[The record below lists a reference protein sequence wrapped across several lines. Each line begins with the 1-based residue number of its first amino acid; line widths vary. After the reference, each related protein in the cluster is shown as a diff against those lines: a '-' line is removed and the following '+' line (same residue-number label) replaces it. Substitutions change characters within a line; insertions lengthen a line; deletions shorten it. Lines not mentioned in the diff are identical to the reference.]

1 MEDPAMKVTHN
12 DISHWIKNP
21 PARQT
26 DQRDDSG
33 LIVRRNIDGS
43 ITFCCRKR
51 IGSRRVR
58 KTFGRFPD
66 LSLAEAR
73 KEARAWLSGM
83 VPEAEIGQRSRRR
96 TTWGD
101 VVDAYLVACRAKNKS
116 WKQQE
121 HSLLHYP
128 PKAWWGMPAEDL
140 SKARVQDVLMGM
152 KGKYQANR
160 LLAYMKAALNHAVR
174 LELIQVNPIRDMKR
188 PFKEKSRKNVLDFQ
202 QLHQLWTVC
211 DGHEYP
217 AAKAIQLL
225 VLTGARR
232 GEILSARWDDITDD
246 RWLSVIANKADRP
259 HKIYLA
265 DLTWDVIQ
273 GLPSRGVSP
282 YLFPSPD
289 PTKPIKDIKVAK
301 RTIARMADIGEWQI
315 RDLRS
320 TFLSHSVEHCGVLPV
335 VAKVCANHEL
345 EGVTD
350 SNYLVRTAYYPA
362 CKEAWIAW
370 AKLMTGVVGGGV
382 GRVVSM
388 TRASGA

>member
-1 MEDPAMKVTHN
+1 MKVTHN

-21 PARQT
+21 PDRQT

-121 HSLLHYP
+121 HSLLTYP
-128 PKAWWGMPAEDL
+128 PKAWWAMPAEDL

-265 DLTWDVIQ
+265 DLTWGWWLGDDFV
-273 GLPSRGVSP
+273 RGDP
-282 YLFPSPD
+282 YHN
-289 PTKPIKDIKVAK
+289 VAESL
-301 RTIARMADIGEWQI
+301 GN
-315 RDLRS
+315 
-320 TFLSHSVEHCGVLPV
+320 LPV
-335 VAKVCANHEL
+335 ALIYVAANVALAFHIFHGTWSL
-345 EGVTD
+345 FQSLGV
-350 SNYLVRTAYYPA
+350 NNPKYNNLRRNLA
-362 CKEAWIAW
+362 
-370 AKLMTGVVGGGV
+370 TGVAAIVLIGNL
-382 GRVVSM
+382 SFPIM
-388 TRASGA
+388 TQAGLIDEDNRECPVNDTEGLECLQHQAEDH